1 MKRRKGSSIFLFL
14 IRCEALTPRPAITRS
29 IINLI
34 MHQISQRAPTLTNE
48 WFLVL
53 CDPFDLNCRLD
64 SFLIIIL
71 IQLLHIPSHL
81 FEQLELIGMKELRTN
96 CTGWVIDV
104 GHQLNRLSPFFH
116 FTLNFFFLL
125 ASRCCSCWLVLLP
138 ILFYSFCLALVSFFV
153 LFIGAAGRFFVSW
166 WPSTGRW
173 CRGKDQTC
181 SALHFSPTKH
191 SGSFILSFLPWDG
204 IKSWWILLACV
215 FF

>member
-116 FTLNFFFLL
+116 FTLNFFFLVGFSL
-125 ASRCCSCWLVLLP
+125 LFLLVGV
-138 ILFYSFCLALVSFFV
+138 ATHFV
-153 LFIGAAGRFFVSW
+153 LFFLSRFGIVFRTFHWSCRKVFCFLVAFD
-166 WPSTGRW
+166 WPLMSRQRPDLFGIAFFT
-173 CRGKDQTC
+173 DQT
-181 SALHFSPTKH
+181 LWFFH
-191 SGSFILSFLPWDG
+191 SFILAVRWY
-204 IKSWWILLACV
+204 
-215 FF
+215 